1 MKDLDGKTA
10 LVTGASRNIG
20 RAIAER
26 LAAAGALV
34 AVNYASNAEAAA
46 DVVRTIEAAGGE
58 AFAVCGRLGKPGEIA
73 SLVTDLNKG
82 LTQRRGGT
90 GLDILVNN
98 IGGSTVRSVDTLDN
112 EGNAAKSYSVV
123 EVGGTIERDFKDVD
137 IRLMDDIFDL
147 NVFAPFFL
155 TQALL
160 DQIND
165 DGRIINISSVATR
178 VISRDQ
184 IVYNMSKA
192 ALEMFTKTLAKD
204 LGRRGITV
212 NSVGPGITETETV
225 ASRWTDPER
234 RKGVEKMTL
243 LGRFGEPDDIADFV
257 HALASPAGRWVT
269 AQNIEASGGLNFL

>member
-1 MKDLDGKTA
+1 MKDLEGKTA

-58 AFAVCGRLGKPGEIA
+58 AFAVGARLGKPGETA
-73 SLVTDLNKG
+73 KLAAELDAE
-82 LTQRRGGT
+82 LTRRRGSR

-98 IGGSTVRSVDTLDN
+98 IGGSTVRSVDTVD
-112 EGNAAKSYSVV
+112 EQGNTVKSYSTV
-123 EVGGTIERDFKDVD
+123 EVGGVVERDFGEVD
-137 IRLMDDIFDL
+137 IRLLDDIFDL
-147 NVFAPFFL
+147 NVFAPFL
-155 TQALL
+155 VTQALL
-160 DQIND
+160 DRIND
-165 DGRIINISSVATR
+165 HGRIINLSSVATR
-178 VISRDQ
+178 TMTRNQ

-192 ALEMFTKTLAKD
+192 ALEMFTRTLAKEV
-204 LGRRGITV
+204 GRRGITV

-234 RKGVEKMTL
+234 RRPVEEATL
-243 LGRFGEPDDIADFV
+243 LGRFGRPDDIADFV

-269 AQNIEASGGLNFL
+269 AQTIEASGGLQFL